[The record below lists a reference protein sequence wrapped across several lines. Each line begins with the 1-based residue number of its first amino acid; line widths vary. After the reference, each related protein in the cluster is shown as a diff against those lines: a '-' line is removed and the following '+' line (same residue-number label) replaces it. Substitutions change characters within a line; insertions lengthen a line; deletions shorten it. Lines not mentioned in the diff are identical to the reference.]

1 MSDCERLKEHYESYA
16 LGALEGEE
24 RGELEAHL
32 ARGCPTCTAKVERA
46 RWLVAQLAYLAPEAE
61 PPATLR
67 EKVMEVVSG
76 PTPRERRAWIS
87 VWAWAGAAALALFAA
102 YSLWEARRLER
113 ELSELQRRVQTERS
127 QNQALQTD
135 RQVYQ
140 NALAILSA
148 PGTKEANLKASAGS
162 LPEVR
167 AYWNAQL
174 GLVLAGQQMPAPPAD
189 RTFQLWVVPKKG
201 NPISAGIFRP
211 DARGAVLLVTV
222 PEAPIAETAALAI
235 SEEPA
240 GGRPQPTT
248 KPLWVGPLSYR

>member
-1 MSDCERLKEHYESYA
+1 MSDCESLKEHYESYA

-24 RGELEAHL
+24 RTELEAHL
-32 ARGCPTCTAKVERA
+32 ARRCPTCTPEVERA
-46 RWLVAQLAYLAPEAE
+46 RWLVAQLAHLAPQAE
-61 PPATLR
+61 PSAALR
-67 EKVMEVVSG
+67 EKVMEAVSG
-76 PTPRERRAWIS
+76 PKPRERRAWIP
-87 VWAWAGAAALALFAA
+87 VWAWAGAAALVLFTV

-113 ELSELQRRVQTERS
+113 ELSELQRQTQTERR
-127 QNQALQTD
+127 QNQALQAD
-135 RQVYQ
+135 RQVYR

-148 PGTKEANLKASAGS
+148 PGTREANLKASAGS

-174 GLVLAGQQMPAPPAD
+174 GLVLAGQRMPAPPAD

-211 DARGAVLLVTV
+211 DARGTVLLVTV
-222 PEAPIAETAALAI
+222 PEAQIAQTAALAI

-248 KPLWVGPLSYR
+248 KPLWVGPLS